1 MKKEM
6 EEFQKAYANAMK
18 HDIDYYSD
26 AVFTENNISLPDWV
40 EVKCHVEGVLIN
52 FSFHKSRAIF
62 AEHNFRGDTIMN
74 NYFTYEEKQE
84 LHKKV
89 FDAYSRKRLESIDS
103 LYTEDAFMMCKRLE
117 FKNLLGRFDVSAP
130 KINVEEHFKLITSL
144 EEAEKVWDKARNKD
158 VAFSFVDGTNSV
170 SKDNDKEGQLSL
182 FDEPSVNEY
191 AGIAIAYSEEDI
203 YLPTCLS

>member
-40 EVKCHVEGVLIN
+40 EVKCHVEGVLID
-52 FSFHKSRAIF
+52 FSFHKSRSIF
-62 AEHNFRGDTIMN
+62 AEHNFRGDTIMK

-89 FDAYSRKRLESIDS
+89 LDAYNRKQLESIDS
-103 LYTEDAFMMCKRLE
+103 
-117 FKNLLGRFDVSAP
+117 
-130 KINVEEHFKLITSL
+130 KIEELMKEREKISVE
-144 EEAEKVWDKARNKD
+144 
-158 VAFSFVDGTNSV
+158 
-170 SKDNDKEGQLSL
+170 Q
-182 FDEPSVNEY
+182 NET
-191 AGIAIAYSEEDI
+191 I
-203 YLPTCLS
+203 

>member
-1 MKKEM
+1 MKKEL

-40 EVKCHVEGVLIN
+40 EVKCHVEGVLID

-62 AEHNFRGDTIMN
+62 AEHNFRCDTIME

-89 FDAYSRKRLESIDS
+89 VDAYSRKRLESIDS
-103 LYTEDAFMMCKRLE
+103 KIAELTKEREKIFLE
-117 FKNLLGRFDVSAP
+117 QT
-130 KINVEEHFKLITSL
+130 KI
-144 EEAEKVWDKARNKD
+144 
-158 VAFSFVDGTNSV
+158 
-170 SKDNDKEGQLSL
+170 Q
-182 FDEPSVNEY
+182 
-191 AGIAIAYSEEDI
+191 
-203 YLPTCLS
+203 